1 MKSDQ
6 FQRTILLLGK
16 DGFERLQ
23 RAHITVVGCG
33 AVGGFAIE
41 ALARAGIR
49 NLTLIDGDTV
59 ESSNINRQLCALHS
73 TLGQYK
79 TLVLKKRILDIYP
92 EATVTTHETFLQ
104 TNNAET
110 LLSADT
116 DYIID
121 AIDSIADK
129 VVINL
134 YAQQK
139 HVPLISSMGAAMRTD
154 PSRIKIAPLN
164 QTSVC
169 PLAARMRKLVKT
181 QSGDLSVPCVFSTE
195 PPAGTQMP
203 GRKMGSLV
211 TLTGIFGLTLANE
224 VIKRIAK

>member
-16 DGFERLQ
+16 DGFEHLQ
-23 RAHITVVGCG
+23 QAHITVVGCG
-33 AVGGFAIE
+33 AVGGFAVE
-41 ALARAGIR
+41 ALARAGIK

-79 TLVLKKRILDIYP
+79 TLVLRKRILDICP
-92 EATVTTHETFLQ
+92 EVKVTTHETFLHAD
-104 TNNAET
+104 NARA
-110 LLSADT
+110 LLSTDT
-116 DYIID
+116 NYIID
-121 AIDSIADK
+121 AIDSIPDK

-134 YAQQK
+134 YAKQN
-139 HVPLISSMGAAMRTD
+139 HIPLISSMGAAMRTD
-154 PSRIKIAPLN
+154 PNQIKIAPLN

-181 QSGDLSVPCVFSTE
+181 QGGNLSVPCVFSTE
-195 PPAGTQMP
+195 SPAGTQMP
-203 GRKMGSLV
+203 GRQMGSLV
-211 TLTGIFGLTLANE
+211 TLTGIFGLILANE

>member
-33 AVGGFAIE
+33 AVGGFAVE
-41 ALARAGIR
+41 ALARAGIK

-79 TLVLKKRILDIYP
+79 TLVLKKRILDICP
-92 EATVTTHETFLQ
+92 EVKVTTHETFLHAD
-104 TNNAET
+104 NARA
-110 LLSADT
+110 LLSTDT
-116 DYIID
+116 NYIID
-121 AIDSIADK
+121 AIDSIPDK

-134 YAQQK
+134 YAKQN
-139 HVPLISSMGAAMRTD
+139 HIPLISSMGAAMRTE
-154 PSRIKIAPLN
+154 PNQIKIAPLN

-181 QSGDLSVPCVFSTE
+181 QGGDLSVPLCVF
-195 PPAGTQMP
+195 
-203 GRKMGSLV
+203 
-211 TLTGIFGLTLANE
+211 N
-224 VIKRIAK
+224 